1 MGKIEFVI
9 GMTVIGLALTAVIT
23 GSVQEY
29 RSFKKDPDRGQ
40 TQFYKD
46 LQEIMAIR
54 NSQKREG
61 V

>member
-23 GSVQEY
+23 GSVQEC